1 MEELSEKL
9 LLLAPKQRSQGFG
22 KFPSVKVPSPYCQ
35 AVGRAS
41 KSWDILS
48 IGHPTTTNDLS
59 EPRFSRIWIFLTAL
73 SKPWAAFAL
82 ISRGKRVS
90 GSQTGAFCEEPT
102 VKSWAG
108 YENGRVWP
116 LNSFAVSGSL
126 LGELGRL
133 RSAVHRIPSTHCL
146 HPRSAFPQTHCL
158 HRSSARDSV
167 VAKLIVSEAT
177 HA

>member
-1 MEELSEKL
+1 MGHLIDWASNNH
-9 LLLAPKQRSQGFG
+9 QRFVRAALQPNLD
-22 KFPSVKVPSPYCQ
+22 FP
-35 AVGRAS
+35 
-41 KSWDILS
+41 D
-48 IGHPTTTNDLS
+48 
-59 EPRFSRIWIFLTAL
+59 SRIQAL
-73 SKPWAAFAL
+73 GSICAHQ
-82 ISRGKRVS
+82 SREACIG
-90 GSQTGAFCEEPT
+90 EP
-102 VKSWAG
+102 
-108 YENGRVWP
+108 NGRILRGTNCEIMGWIRKWTVWP